1 MKYTVL
7 ESLLPVTDDEFAHN
21 LRINLERGIPRC
33 EPLPERENNRLAIV
47 GSGPSVRD
55 YLEEIESFDG
65 EVWAINGAYNFLQ
78 GQGIVAQGFLG
89 CDPLPGLCDYL
100 KRPNKATTF
109 YLAGTVDPTTFDAVE
124 GHDVRMWFLKSENI
138 KYPGGLWAV
147 TGGTTVLLRAPFL
160 AWMLGF
166 RDLTFFGA
174 DSSFD
179 PNGRYCYETGTYRWD
194 SEAPVNEVYTP
205 NGEGPFYTEICLL
218 KQVSQFHAIRQM
230 YRGKME
236 FRCGGLL
243 DAFMRSPTY
252 DESILTDD
260 AA

>member
-1 MKYTVL
+1 MNYTVL
-7 ESLLPVTDDEFAHN
+7 ESLLPVTDEEFARN
-21 LRINLERGIPRC
+21 LHSNLERSIPRC

-55 YLEEIESFDG
+55 YLDEIKNFDG
-65 EVWAINGAYNFLQ
+65 QVWAINGAYNFLQ
-78 GQGIVAQGFLG
+78 DHGIVADGFLG
-89 CDPLPGLCDYL
+89 CDPLAGLCDYL
-100 KRPNKATTF
+100 RRPQRKTAF
-109 YLAGTVDPTTFDAVE
+109 YLAGTVDPTTFDAVD
-124 GHDVRMWFLKSENI
+124 GYDVRMWFLKSENL
-138 KYPGGLWAV
+138 KYPPGLWTV
-147 TGGTTVLLRAPFL
+147 IGGTTVLLRAPFL

-179 PNGRYCYETGTYRWD
+179 PNGRYCYQDGSYQWD
-194 SEAPVNEVYTP
+194 SKAPVNWVKTD
-205 NGEGPFYTEICLL
+205 NGEGPFPTEICLI
-218 KQVSQFHAIRQM
+218 KQVTQFHAIRQI

-243 DAFMRSPTY
+243 AAFMRSPMRDGTMF
-252 DESILTDD
+252 D

>member
-21 LRINLERGIPRC
+21 LQVNLGRDIPRC

-55 YLEEIESFDG
+55 YLDEIKSFDG

-78 GQGIVAQGFLG
+78 DEGIVCNFLG

-100 KRPNKATTF
+100 NKPHADSVF
-109 YLAGTVDPTTFDAVE
+109 YIAGTADPTTFDAVE
-124 GHDVRMWFLKSENI
+124 GYDVRMWFLKSQNI
-138 KYPGGLWAV
+138 KYPPGLWAV
-147 TGGTTVLLRAPFL
+147 IGGTTVLLRAPFL

-179 PNGRYCYETGTYRWD
+179 PKGRYCYETGTYQWD
-194 SEAPVNEVYTP
+194 SKAPVNEVYTP
-205 NGEGPFYTEICLL
+205 DGKGPFYTEICLL
-218 KQVSQFHAIRQM
+218 KQVSQFHAIREI

-243 DAFMRSPTY
+243 DAFMRSPVY
-252 DESILTDD
+252 DDSMLEHD

>member
-7 ESLLPVTDDEFAHN
+7 ESLLPVTDDEFANN
-21 LRINLERGIPRC
+21 LRRNLERSIPRC

-55 YLEEIESFDG
+55 YLDEIRNFDG

-78 GQGIVAQGFLG
+78 DNGIVTDFLG

-100 KRPNKATTF
+100 KRPHKKSKF
-109 YLAGTVDPTTFDAVE
+109 YIAGTCDPTTFDAVE

-138 KYPGGLWAV
+138 KYPSGLWAV
-147 TGGTTVLLRAPFL
+147 IGGTTVLLRAPFL

-179 PNGRYCYETGTYRWD
+179 NGRYCYQDGSYRWD
-194 SEAPVNEVYTP
+194 SEAPVNWVKTE
-205 NGEGPFYTEICLL
+205 NGEGPFPTEICLM
-218 KQVSQFHAIRQM
+218 KQVTQFHAIKQM
-230 YRGKME
+230 YRGNME

-243 DAFMRSPTY
+243 AAFMRSPTR
-252 DESILTDD
+252 DPAVFD